1 MPKSGKLKKTK
12 NKKNSNFFGTVSI
25 KETYRK
31 ILKRYD
37 RLSANAEKLA
47 LPSIRKS
54 LRYSIDNEIILV
66 KVYRATLISDFYDAI
81 ILVHWIPWQSMVAWS
96 WDSCEND
103 SLYVGLEI
111 LSIEYPQ
118 NWNCFYQ
125 TWLHFGLFDWGWCL
139 QHRSIHI

>member
-1 MPKSGKLKKTK
+1 MPTSGKLKEKKTK
-12 NKKNSNFFGTVSI
+12 SNFFGTVSI

-66 KVYRATLISDFYDAI
+66 KV
-81 ILVHWIPWQSMVAWS
+81 
-96 WDSCEND
+96 
-103 SLYVGLEI
+103 
-111 LSIEYPQ
+111 
-118 NWNCFYQ
+118 
-125 TWLHFGLFDWGWCL
+125 
-139 QHRSIHI
+139 